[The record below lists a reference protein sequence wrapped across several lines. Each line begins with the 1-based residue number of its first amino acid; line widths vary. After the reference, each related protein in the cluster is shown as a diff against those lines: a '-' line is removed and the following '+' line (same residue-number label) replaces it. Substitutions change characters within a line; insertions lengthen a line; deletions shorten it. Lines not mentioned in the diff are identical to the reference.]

1 MNGEVQMRWVRETIT
16 AAASVAAF
24 SIGAAAHAEGVE
36 VDCKETDLEFEA
48 PGFTVKC
55 KDYSRSSVSGEEL
68 NAGMQ
73 TYTLFALSEADLTFL
88 HVFSNHVIGGTRIY
102 FTRRSLETEIEDS
115 FTAKFSN
122 WGAEDEIGDY
132 EVKPVTA
139 AFENDDPVECLAFRK
154 MGARR
159 HGGVSG
165 MMVGYSCS
173 ASGRDH
179 ALTALKR
186 LAGES

>member
-1 MNGEVQMRWVRETIT
+1 MRWMREMIL

-24 SIGAAAHAEGVE
+24 SMSAVAHAEGVE

-48 PGFTVKC
+48 PGFTVNC
-55 KDYSRSSVSGEEL
+55 KDYSRNSVSGEEL

-115 FTAKFSN
+115 FTAKFSD
-122 WGAEDEIGDY
+122 WGDEDDVGDY
-132 EVKPVTA
+132 EVKHVTA
-139 AFENDDPVECLAFRK
+139 AFDNDDPVECLAFRK

-159 HGGVSG
+159 HSGVSG
-165 MMVGYSCS
+165 MMVGFACS

-186 LAGES
+186 FAEES